1 MREIVADICVI
12 GGGSGGLS
20 VAAGAAQMGAETV
33 LIERGA
39 MGGDCLNT
47 GCVPSKSLLAAA
59 HAAEAMRKAP
69 RLGIHAG
76 EGAPLTDFAAVKA
89 HIQGVIAAIAPHDSV
104 ERFEGLGVTVIR
116 ETASFLDAK
125 TVLAGDRRIRA
136 RRFVVATG
144 SRPAIPP
151 IEGIGDVPYLTNETI
166 FDIPELPQHLMI
178 VGAGPIGLEM
188 AQGFRRLG
196 SRVTVIEAQ
205 RALPRDD
212 EELAAVAIDA
222 LKREGVEI
230 LEHATIRKI
239 ANGAEGSILVHL
251 KDAAPLQGDALLVAA
266 GRRPNTEDLNLDN
279 AGIETTRGGI
289 AVDARLRST
298 NKRVFA
304 IGDVA
309 GGLQFT
315 HVAGYHAGIVL
326 RNALFMIPARA
337 DHGAVPYVTYT
348 DPELAHVGLH
358 EQSARE
364 RFGDSIR
371 ILRRPFSEN
380 DRARAEGQTHGLI
393 KIVTGK
399 GGRILGAS
407 IAGPHAGELILPWVL
422 AVSAKRKIGTMA
434 GLIAPYPTLSEISKH
449 VAGSY
454 YTDTLFGPRTRRIV
468 RLIQKLL

>member
-20 VAAGAAQMGAETV
+20 VAAGAAQMGARTV

-59 HAAEAMRKAP
+59 HAAQNMREAARFGIRPGKDAP
-69 RLGIHAG
+69 V
-76 EGAPLTDFAAVKA
+76 TDFAAVKA

-116 ETASFLDAK
+116 ETASFLDDR
-125 TVLAGDRRIRA
+125 TVLAGERRIRA
-136 RRFVVATG
+136 RRFVIATG

-151 IEGIGDVPYLTNETI
+151 IEGIRDVPYLTNETI
-166 FDIPELPQHLMI
+166 FTIPTLPEHLMI
-178 VGAGPIGLEM
+178 IGAGPIGLEM

-212 EELAAVAIDA
+212 QELAAVITDT
-222 LKREGVEI
+222 LREEGVEI
-230 LEHATIRKI
+230 LEHAAIQKI
-239 ANGAEGSILVHL
+239 EKSTDGSILMHL
-251 KDAAPLQGDALLVAA
+251 KDAPSLQGDALLMAV
-266 GRRPNTEDLNLDN
+266 GRKANIEDLNLDN
-279 AGIETTRGGI
+279 AGIKTTRTGI

-304 IGDVA
+304 IGDAA

-315 HVAGYHAGIVL
+315 HVAAYHAGIVL

-348 DPELAHVGLH
+348 DPELAHTGLY
-358 EQSARE
+358 EQAARK
-364 RFGDSIR
+364 RFGEQIR
-371 ILRRPFSEN
+371 VLRRPFAEN
-380 DRARAEGQTHGLI
+380 DRARAEGQTRGLI
-393 KIVTGK
+393 KVVTGK

-422 AVSAKRKIGTMA
+422 AISAKKKIGTMA

-468 RLIQKLL
+468 GLIQKLF

>member
-20 VAAGAAQMGAETV
+20 VAAGAAQMGARTV

-59 HAAEAMRKAP
+59 HAAQNMREAARFGIRPGKDAP
-69 RLGIHAG
+69 V
-76 EGAPLTDFAAVKA
+76 TDFAAVKA

-116 ETASFLDAK
+116 ETASFLDDR
-125 TVLAGDRRIRA
+125 TVLAGERRIRA
-136 RRFVVATG
+136 RRFVIATG

-151 IEGIGDVPYLTNETI
+151 IEGIRDVPYLTNETI
-166 FDIPELPQHLMI
+166 FTIPTLPEHLMI
-178 VGAGPIGLEM
+178 IGAGPIGLEM

-212 EELAAVAIDA
+212 QELAAVITDT
-222 LKREGVEI
+222 LREEGVEI
-230 LEHATIRKI
+230 LEHAAIQKI
-239 ANGAEGSILVHL
+239 EKSTDGSILMHL
-251 KDAAPLQGDALLVAA
+251 KDAPSLQGDALLVAA
-266 GRRPNTEDLNLDN
+266 GRKANIEDLNLDN
-279 AGIETTRGGI
+279 AGIKTTRTGI

-304 IGDVA
+304 IGDAA

-315 HVAGYHAGIVL
+315 HVAAYHAGIVL

-348 DPELAHVGLH
+348 DPELAHTGLY
-358 EQSARE
+358 EQAARK
-364 RFGDSIR
+364 RFGEQIR
-371 ILRRPFSEN
+371 VLRRPFAEN
-380 DRARAEGQTHGLI
+380 DRARAEGQTRGLI
-393 KIVTGK
+393 KVVTGK

-422 AVSAKRKIGTMA
+422 AISAKKKIGTMA

-468 RLIQKLL
+468 GLIQKLF

>member
-20 VAAGAAQMGAETV
+20 VAAGAAQMGAKTV

-47 GCVPSKSLLAAA
+47 GCIPSKSLLAAA
-59 HAAEAMRKAP
+59 HAAQDMREATRF
-69 RLGIHAG
+69 GIHPG
-76 EGAPLTDFAAVKA
+76 KDAPFTDFAAVKA
-89 HIQGVIAAIAPHDSV
+89 HIQGVIATIAPHDSV

-116 ETASFLDAK
+116 ETASFLDDR
-125 TVLAGDRRIRA
+125 TVLAGERRIRA
-136 RRFVVATG
+136 RRFVIATG

-151 IEGIGDVPYLTNETI
+151 IEGIGDVPCLTNETI

-178 VGAGPIGLEM
+178 IGAGPIGLEM

-196 SRVTVIEAQ
+196 SRVTVIEAR

-212 EELAAVAIDA
+212 AELAAVVTDT
-222 LKREGVEI
+222 LREEGVEI
-230 LEHATIRKI
+230 LEHAAIQKI
-239 ANGAEGSILVHL
+239 EKSTDGSVLIHL
-251 KDAAPLQGDALLVAA
+251 KDAPSLQGDALLVAA
-266 GRRPNTEDLNLDN
+266 GRKANIEDLNLDN
-279 AGIETTRGGI
+279 AGIETTRTGI

-304 IGDVA
+304 IGDAA

-315 HVAGYHAGIVL
+315 HVAAYHAGIVL

-348 DPELAHVGLH
+348 DPELAHTGLY
-358 EQSARE
+358 EQAARE
-364 RFGDSIR
+364 RFGERIR
-371 ILRRPFSEN
+371 VLRRPFAEN
-380 DRARAEGQTHGLI
+380 DRARAEGRTRGLI

-422 AVSAKRKIGTMA
+422 AISAKKKIGTMA

-468 RLIQKLL
+468 SLIQKLF